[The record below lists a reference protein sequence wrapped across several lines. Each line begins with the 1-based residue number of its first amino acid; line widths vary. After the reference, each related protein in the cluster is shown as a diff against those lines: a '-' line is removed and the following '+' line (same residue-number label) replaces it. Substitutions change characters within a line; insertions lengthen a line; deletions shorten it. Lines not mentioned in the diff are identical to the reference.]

1 MTDQIQRT
9 PVVEV
14 SNNLTFIGM
23 AAAVAVG
30 VVVGLVGAVII
41 LGMLGASL

>member
-1 MTDQIQRT
+1 MADQIQRT

-23 AAAVAVG
+23 VVAVAIG
-30 VVVGLVGAVII
+30 VVIGIVGAVVV
-41 LGMLGASL
+41 LGAMGASL